1 MMMKRLVYFVCA
13 LLLMVMSAF
22 AKNDKMPQYDIVGAG
37 SGSEGTVLVKV
48 FVYAKKVTDNDLK
61 RAAVHGVIFRGCSGN
76 NSGASQ
82 PAMASPSVETDKAS
96 FFNAFFAED
105 GQCLNYA
112 SIVSGSY
119 ERIKTTKGYKVG
131 AIIQVNKTTLR
142 KDLEKAG
149 TIRSL
154 SSGF

>member
-1 MMMKRLVYFVCA
+1 MMKRLVYFVCA

-48 FVYAKKVTDNDLK
+48 FVYAKKVTDNDLQ

-149 TIRSL
+149 AIRSL

>member
-1 MMMKRLVYFVCA
+1 MMKRLVYFVCA

-22 AKNDKMPQYDIVGAG
+22 AKNDKKPQYDIVGAG

-149 TIRSL
+149 AIRSL

>member
-1 MMMKRLVYFVCA
+1 MMKRLVYFVCA

-96 FFNAFFAED
+96 FFNAFFTED

-112 SIVSGSY
+112 SVVSGSY
-119 ERIKTTKGYKVG
+119 ERIKTSKGYKVG